1 MALLGKADWL
11 LRSVTSWLA
20 TYFAF
25 LFSFITHAI
34 ASIIKAAFFF
44 YPPSISP
51 QKAHEQKRK
60 WESGEVEEEGEVE
73 EVMEMKDQ
81 SLANEEEEKDEAPVF
96 TRAGRQ
102 VRRPQKYQ

>member
-1 MALLGKADWL
+1 MQQKIKVTSTRKKNHNFGLDMALLGKADWL
-11 LRSVTSWLA
+11 LRSVTAWPA

-51 QKAHEQKRK
+51 QKAHDAEK
-60 WESGEVEEEGEVE
+60 
-73 EVMEMKDQ
+73 EMR
-81 SLANEEEEKDEAPVF
+81 EW
-96 TRAGRQ
+96 RGGGGG
-102 VRRPQKYQ
+102 